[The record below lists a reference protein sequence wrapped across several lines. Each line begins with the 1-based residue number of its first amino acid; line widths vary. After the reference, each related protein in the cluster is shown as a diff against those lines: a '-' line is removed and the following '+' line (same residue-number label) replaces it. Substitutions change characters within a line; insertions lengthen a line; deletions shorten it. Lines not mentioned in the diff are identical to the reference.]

1 MFAHRIE
8 TVISQGG
15 SLNLQA
21 LPFLKGDEVE
31 VIILKKAV
39 KDKTENLEQFFV
51 QYQADLSDFKFN
63 RDEANER

>member
-8 TVISQGG
+8 TVISQEG